1 MQHHIE
7 HREPLLGRGVNL
19 IVHLAFTPEEQEIIR
34 KNNMARLTIVEA
46 EPTYTFAVSKDGK
59 KEKVEEDNNVYFS
72 HLYQRRTSWHVDS
85 KLEAKDFHARL
96 FEGLKR
102 FKDALALNSTGGLE
116 TLGDFEPIP
125 PPEFALAMIP
135 DYMWAEHAYLLAE
148 SGGGKTQLLQ
158 TIIAQ
163 QMQKTRPPGFVVIDS
178 QNKMLQELKNKF
190 PDAIMID
197 PDSNPPSLDLFAP
210 NGFDDSPS
218 LAPTLDTFKYLFEA
232 GSQPLTDRQYTPFSY
247 GIALMLV
254 GYPKAF
260 GHHAT
265 IEDFEDYLNGA
276 KKGMELTPRAHQA
289 VDAMD
294 DDVKPWYYS
303 QYANYRQSHSEIL
316 QRLTNI
322 CGPFTPLRPLFKKQ
336 TSTLNIL
343 DTIENGGMLLVNT
356 NRHLLGAAG
365 SSFFGRFFF
374 KMLDR
379 QIGGRETYSHPLLFI
394 VDEVQQYF
402 DASVMIPFLNLARK
416 RNVACIFAHQRLADV
431 PDQTL
436 RDALLGVGTLLTTNS
451 NTNDVRE
458 ISLKFRVEQEQ
469 VHAWRREYA
478 ERGERPRYADFG
490 AYFRG
495 KHSAD
500 TFRLTFGQLEKL
512 TPRTAKQQARQ
523 EESKTETPRQETPK
537 QERPKEDAPID
548 DSRYDDRYDLLWS
561 QHLSPAKAKRGTVM
575 TVILPSKRSHLEN
588 IPAGT
593 KHGYR
598 FCVKGQSQIRR
609 PDGSMGNVWIELE
622 IAQLEDF

>member
-1 MQHHIE
+1 MQHRIE
-7 HREPLLGRGVNL
+7 HREPLFGCGVTL
-19 IVHLAFTPEEQEIIR
+19 IVHLAFTPEELEIIR

-46 EPTYTFAVSKDGK
+46 EPTYTFVVSNDGK
-59 KEKVEEDNNVYFS
+59 KEKVEQDNNIYFS

-85 KLEAKDFHARL
+85 KLEAKDFHAKL

-102 FKDALALNSTGGLE
+102 FNDALAGNSTSGLE
-116 TLGDFEPIP
+116 TTGDFDPAP
-125 PPEFALAMIP
+125 PPEFSLDMIP

-158 TIIAQ
+158 TIIAH
-163 QMQKTRPPGFVVIDS
+163 QMQKKRPPSFVIIDS
-178 QNKMLQELKNKF
+178 QNRMLQEIKTKF
-190 PDAIMID
+190 PDAVMID
-197 PDSNPPSLDLFAP
+197 PESNPPSLDLFAP
-210 NGFDDSPS
+210 NGFDDNPS

-254 GYPKAF
+254 GYPRAF
-260 GHHAT
+260 GQHAT

-276 KKGMELTPRAHQA
+276 KKGLELTPRAHKA

-294 DDVKPWYYS
+294 EDVKPWFYS

-343 DTIENGGMLLVNT
+343 DSIENGGMLLVNT
-356 NRHLLGAAG
+356 NRHLLGPAG

-379 QIGGRETYSHPLLFI
+379 QIGGRETHSHPLLFI

-402 DASVMIPFLNLARK
+402 DASVIVPFLNLARK

-436 RDALLGVGTLLTTNS
+436 RDALLGVGTLLTTNT

-458 ISLKFRVEQEQ
+458 ISIKFRVEQEQ

-478 ERGERPRYADFG
+478 ERGAKPRYADFG
-490 AYFRG
+490 LYFRG

-500 TFRLTFGQLEKL
+500 TFRLTFGQLERL
-512 TPRTAKQQARQ
+512 VPRPKERKEDQQQDARKQEAPQ
-523 EESKTETPRQETPK
+523 
-537 QERPKEDAPID
+537 QERPKQDAPID
-548 DSRYDDRYDLLWS
+548 DSKYDDRYDLLW
-561 QHLSPAKAKRGTVM
+561 QQNLNPAKAKRGTVL

-598 FCVKGQSQIRR
+598 FCIKGQSQIRR

>member
-1 MQHHIE
+1 
-7 HREPLLGRGVNL
+7 
-19 IVHLAFTPEEQEIIR
+19 
-34 KNNMARLTIVEA
+34 
-46 EPTYTFAVSKDGK
+46 
-59 KEKVEEDNNVYFS
+59 
-72 HLYQRRTSWHVDS
+72 
-85 KLEAKDFHARL
+85 
-96 FEGLKR
+96 LK
-102 FKDALALNSTGGLE
+102 
-116 TLGDFEPIP
+116 
-125 PPEFALAMIP
+125 
-135 DYMWAEHAYLLAE
+135 
-148 SGGGKTQLLQ
+148 Q
-158 TIIAQ
+158 
-163 QMQKTRPPGFVVIDS
+163 
-178 QNKMLQELKNKF
+178 KF

-197 PDSNPPSLDLFAP
+197 PENNPPSLDLFAP

-265 IEDFEDYLNGA
+265 IEDFEDYLNGD
-276 KKGMELTPRAHQA
+276 KKGLELTPRAHQA

-294 DDVKPWYYS
+294 ESVKHWYYS

-322 CGPFTPLRPLFKKQ
+322 CGPFTPLRPLFKRQ
-336 TSTLNIL
+336 TTTLNIL
-343 DTIENGGMLLVNT
+343 DAVENGGMLLVNT
-356 NRHLLGAAG
+356 NRHLLGPAG

-379 QIGGRETYSHPLLFI
+379 HIGGREMNSHPLLFI

-402 DASVMIPFLNLARK
+402 DASVMVPFLNLARK
-416 RNVACIFAHQRLADV
+416 RNVACIFAHQRLADI

-436 RDALLGVGTLLTTNS
+436 RDALLGVGTLLTTNT

-458 ISLKFRVEQEQ
+458 VSLKFRVEQEQ

-478 ERGERPRYADFG
+478 ERGTRPRYADFG
-490 AYFRG
+490 VYFRG

-512 TPRTAKQQARQ
+512 TPRASKQQERQ
-523 EESKTETPRQETPK
+523 DQNHREAPQ
-537 QERPKEDAPID
+537 QDRPKERAPID
-548 DSRYDDRYDLLWS
+548 DSKYDDRYDLLWS
-561 QHLSPAKAKRGTVM
+561 HHLSPVKAKRGTVI
-575 TVILPSKRSHLEN
+575 TVKLPSKRSHLEN

-593 KHGYR
+593 KNGYR
-598 FCVKGQSQIRR
+598 FCIKGQSQIKR
-609 PDGSMGNVWIELE
+609 PDGSMGHVWIELE
-622 IAQLEDF
+622 IAQFEDF

>member
-1 MQHHIE
+1 MQHRIE
-7 HREPLLGRGVNL
+7 HREPLFGRGVNL
-19 IVHLAFTPEEQEIIR
+19 IVQLALTPEEDEIVR
-34 KNNMARLTIVEA
+34 KNNMTRLTIVET
-46 EPTYTFAVSKDGK
+46 EPTHTFVVSKDGK
-59 KEKVEEDNNVYFS
+59 KEQVEQDNNIYFS

-85 KLEAKDFHARL
+85 KLEAKDFHAKL

-102 FKDALALNSTGGLE
+102 FNDALAGNSTGGLE
-116 TLGDFEPIP
+116 SVGDFEPTP
-125 PPEFALAMIP
+125 PREFVLDIIP

-158 TIIAQ
+158 TIIAL
-163 QMQKTRPPGFVVIDS
+163 QMQKARPPGFVIIDS
-178 QNKMLQELKNKF
+178 QNKMLHELKSKF

-197 PDSNPPSLDLFAP
+197 PESNPPSLDLFAP

-276 KKGMELTPRAHQA
+276 KKGLELTPRAHKA

-294 DDVKPWYYS
+294 EDVKHWYYS

-322 CGPFTPLRPLFKKQ
+322 CGPFTPLRPLFKSQ

-356 NRHLLGAAG
+356 NRHLLGSAG

-379 QIGGRETYSHPLLFI
+379 QIGGREMHSHPLLFI

-402 DASVMIPFLNLARK
+402 DSSVMIPFLNLARK

-431 PDQTL
+431 PDQIL
-436 RDALLGVGTLLTTNS
+436 RDALLGVGTLLTTNT

-458 ISLKFRVEQEQ
+458 MSMKFRVEQEQ

-478 ERGERPRYADFG
+478 ERGSKPRYADFG
-490 AYFRG
+490 LYFRG

-512 TPRTAKQQARQ
+512 TPRDAKQRPQQ
-523 EESKTETPRQETPK
+523 EENHADAPK
-537 QERPKEDAPID
+537 QDAPQRDRPKQGAPID
-548 DSRYDDRYDLLWS
+548 NSKYDDRYDLLW
-561 QHLSPAKAKRGTVM
+561 QQTLSPAKAKRGTVI
-575 TVILPSKRSHLEN
+575 TIILPNKRSHLEN

-593 KHGYR
+593 KNGYR
-598 FCVKGQSQIRR
+598 FCIKGQSQIQR
-609 PDGSMGNVWIELE
+609 PDGTIGNVWIELE